1 MFPQQATQTVG
12 NLCVCAMHLNQ
23 LGSTLNSEENT
34 ELMDPST
41 NELPA
46 EKEFFFERIPAKVS
60 PIKCEKIRTKSDG
73 CVCQLLAGS
82 FEKYFLIFLN
92 IPAPLKNISSSF

>member
-1 MFPQQATQTVG
+1 M
-12 NLCVCAMHLNQ
+12 
-23 LGSTLNSEENT
+23 NSEENT

-92 IPAPLKNISSSF
+92 IPPFKNNLSSCEDSSNQTKNRTASFSSGT